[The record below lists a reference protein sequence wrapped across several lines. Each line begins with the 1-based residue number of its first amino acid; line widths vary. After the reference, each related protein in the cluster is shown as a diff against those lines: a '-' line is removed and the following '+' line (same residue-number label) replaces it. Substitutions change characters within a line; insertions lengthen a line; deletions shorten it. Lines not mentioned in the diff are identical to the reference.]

1 MLKLQNVGVA
11 FEVGGARYELSE
23 RQATILAENLRVLS
37 KSEFAPASE
46 PAALLTVEP
55 EWRPAAEGLA
65 DSIEAALVDGED
77 GPLLLEGGAA
87 DATYC
92 VLRLMAGLDANG
104 GAGLRDAL
112 GGPVE
117 EANPPERPPGDE
129 APRHLARPELLEL
142 LVILFIL
149 AVLTIVAGI
158 AWTDTWWVL
167 APVIA
172 ALLGLR
178 VAHNSGIRPVRLVG
192 RLGDLVGDL
201 PRTRGRTRDADSA
214 PRRCRH
220 PQLSAAVAASSPRP
234 TIDAQPVASR
244 DHAPKPSS
252 RPRWT
257 VAAGGLRADA

>member
-1 MLKLQNVGVA
+1 VHGANGVLKLQSVGVA

-37 KSEFAPASE
+37 KSELGPASE
-46 PAALLTVEP
+46 PGALLTVEP

-65 DSIEAALVDGED
+65 DSIEAALLEGED
-77 GPLLLEGGAA
+77 EPLLLEGGAA

-117 EANPPERPPGDE
+117 EATPLERPSGDE

-178 VAHNSGIRPVRLVG
+178 VATTRASGRFAWSIASVIWWAIFL
-192 RLGDLVGDL
+192 
-201 PRTRGRTRDADSA
+201 A
-214 PRRCRH
+214 P
-220 PQLSAAVAASSPRP
+220 AAVLVTLIALLV
-234 TIDAQPVASR
+234 VAIIHS
-244 DHAPKPSS
+244 
-252 RPRWT
+252 
-257 VAAGGLRADA
+257 